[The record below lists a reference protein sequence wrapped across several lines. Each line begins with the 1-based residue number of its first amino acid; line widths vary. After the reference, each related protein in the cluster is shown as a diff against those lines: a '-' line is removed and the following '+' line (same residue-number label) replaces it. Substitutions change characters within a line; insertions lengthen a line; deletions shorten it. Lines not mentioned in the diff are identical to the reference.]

1 MIPDEDLGSM
11 DADTSAYF
19 ESRGEKIPEAPPAPA
34 SAEAPED
41 TDADA
46 AAAAAVEGKPDPMVP
61 LRAVT
66 REREEKKQLRDSLAE
81 MERKYAVLTDR
92 WDTML
97 KGAQPQPT
105 PTPQIEPPDPDK
117 DIFAALKYEREQRAA
132 LEAKINGREQQ
143 EQEAAK
149 LADFEAKVDT
159 FWKQDVQ
166 QYATANPD
174 FKPAATW
181 LAEARDKQLQA
192 LGVADPRMRDPQ
204 WRNRVIDAEVKQVI
218 VAAAQQGRSPAEMF
232 YEIAKSWGYTPKAAE
247 PPAAGAIADLAKNAD
262 AEISLSAANGSRQP
276 ASPDAETI
284 ANMSPDQFE
293 KWLSKNGTAGFRK
306 IAG

>member
-1 MIPDEDLGSM
+1 MPDEDLGSM

-34 SAEAPED
+34 QAEAPED

-97 KGAQPQPT
+97 KGAQPQPA
-105 PTPQIEPPDPDK
+105 QVEPPRVPNPNEDLFKAGEWSIEKITSIEDRLNK
-117 DIFAALKYEREQRAA
+117 QEQER
-132 LEAKINGREQQ
+132 
-143 EQEAAK
+143 QEAAK
-149 LADFEAKVDT
+149 AADLEAKVDA
-159 FWKQDVQ
+159 FWKRDVSA
-166 QYATANPD
+166 YAEKNAD
-174 FKPAATW
+174 FRPAATW
-181 LAEARDKQLQA
+181 LAEFRDKQLQGIA
-192 LGVADPRMRDPQ
+192 IVDPRMADPA
-204 WRNRVIDAEVKQVI
+204 WRNYAIDNDLKQI
-218 VAAAQQGRSPAEMF
+218 IATAAKQGRSPAEVV
-232 YEIAKSWGYTPKAAE
+232 YELAKSWGYTPKAAE